1 MRAHLSRIST
11 GDIIPRTFMA
21 NAASVADWSKSVV
34 IDFADTGG
42 SHSFSTGFVSTMTAI
57 DGDPGDGV
65 LEAYA
70 ADATMT
76 RELDLTDIDVRA
88 GDSVRFQARV
98 ALLEDD
104 YPSVPSSIQ
113 RALLYAV
120 DSGGS
125 RTLLVNGT
133 NYAPVGGSTV
143 IDSTVA
149 VPSGYEHGF
158 EIVLYHRGHAREG
171 RYAPNIQS
179 RATFEDIIIT
189 LS

>member
-11 GDIIPRTFMA
+11 GDIIPRTFTA
-21 NAASVADWSKSVV
+21 NEASVADWSKSVAV
-34 IDFADTGG
+34 IYAYTGG
-42 SHSFSTGFVSTMTAI
+42 SHSFSTGFVSTMTST
-57 DGDPGDGV
+57 DGDPGDGFIEMY
-65 LEAYA
+65 EAE
-70 ADATMT
+70 ATMT

-98 ALLEDD
+98 ALLEDVD
-104 YPSVPSSIQ
+104 PSQ
-113 RALLYAV
+113 NLRARLYAV

-125 RTLLVNGT
+125 RTRLVSGSN
-133 NYAPVGGSTV
+133 NVPVGGSAV

-158 EIVLYHRGHAREG
+158 EIVLFHRGQAEKNG
-171 RYAPNIQS
+171 SSVNVQS

>member
-11 GDIIPRTFMA
+11 GDIIPRTFTA
-21 NAASVADWSKSVV
+21 NEASVADWSVSASTVYNFTD
-34 IDFADTGG
+34 IEGY
-42 SHSFSTGFVSTMTAI
+42 HSFSTGFVSTMIAT
-57 DGDPGDGV
+57 DSDPGDGF
-65 LEAYA
+65 LETYEA
-70 ADATMT
+70 AATMT

-98 ALLEDD
+98 ALLEDAG
-104 YPSVPSSIQ
+104 YQ
-113 RALLYAV
+113 AALLARLYAV

-125 RTLLVNGT
+125 RTLLVNGS
-133 NYAPVGGSTV
+133 NPV

-158 EIVLYHRGHAREG
+158 EIELFHPGWAEKNGSSV
-171 RYAPNIQS
+171 NVQS

>member
-11 GDIIPRTFMA
+11 GDIIPRTFTA
-21 NAASVADWSKSVV
+21 NEASVADWSKSVV
-34 IDFADTGG
+34 TIFADTGG
-42 SHSFSTGFVSTMTAI
+42 SHSFSTGFVSTMTAT
-57 DGDPGDGV
+57 DPYPGDD
-65 LEAYA
+65 LFEEYFAE
-70 ADATMT
+70 ATMT

-125 RTLLVNGT
+125 RTLLVNGS
-133 NYAPVGGSTV
+133 NPV

-158 EIVLYHRGHAREG
+158 EIELYHRGHAEKSG
-171 RYAPNIQS
+171 SSVNVQS

>member
-11 GDIIPRTFMA
+11 GDIIPRTFTA

-42 SHSFSTGFVSTMTAI
+42 SHSFSTGFVSTMTSI
-57 DGDPGDGV
+57 DSDPEDN
-65 LEAYA
+65 ASDSYHA
-70 ADATMT
+70 TATMT

-98 ALLEDD
+98 ALLEDAG
-104 YPSVPSSIQ
+104 YQ
-113 RALLYAV
+113 AALLARLYAV

-125 RTLLVNGT
+125 RTLLVGASNT
-133 NYAPVGGSTV
+133 VSVGGSAV

-158 EIVLYHRGHAREG
+158 EIVLYHRGHARDG

>member
-11 GDIIPRTFMA
+11 GDIIPRTFTA

-42 SHSFSTGFVSTMTAI
+42 SHSFSTGFVSTMTSI
-57 DGDPGDGV
+57 DSDPEDN
-65 LEAYA
+65 ASDSYHA
-70 ADATMT
+70 TATMT

-158 EIVLYHRGHAREG
+158 EIELFHRGEAEING
-171 RYAPNIQS
+171 SSSNTPS
-179 RATFEDIIIT
+179 RATIEDIIIT